1 MNVRQTNIG
10 HSATQGNVINAYQTS
25 QRSNELGVSGQ
36 LSFNQ
41 QVIDQQMQ
49 LHSQNKVYTMGMRNS
64 STLNSQEVVGQQ
76 VNEMPQDPIA
86 IEENMYAR
94 NIERAD
100 MEDADG
106 IDQR

>member
-1 MNVRQTNIG
+1 MNEESVGNVMSYFNELKQQQESKQMGSMNVRQTNIG

-64 STLNSQEVVGQQ
+64 STLNSQEVVG
-76 VNEMPQDPIA
+76 
-86 IEENMYAR
+86 
-94 NIERAD
+94 
-100 MEDADG
+100 
-106 IDQR
+106 